1 MRHLQLFED
10 FSGEI
15 NEGAIPVYNED
26 DFKKNLNAA
35 PVQEIKY
42 SQVIAT
48 LRDLLAKKAQG
59 NIKDITVIADVPSQ
73 GKGAPDYVKD
83 IIAKERER
91 VAQRYKASIGK
102 SMDSDD
108 DDEFDF
114 DIDRFGNQRTIFFD
128 SEFIVDR
135 IEKVDGKEF
144 IIGLPSSLKNM
155 GYEAKISPEKVE
167 EIYYASA
174 R

>member
-10 FSGEI
+10 FSSQV
-15 NEGAIPVYNED
+15 NEGAIPVYNEA
-26 DFKKNLNAA
+26 DFKRNLNAA

-48 LRDLLAKKAQG
+48 LRDLLAKKD
-59 NIKDITVIADVPSQ
+59 IKEITVIADIPSQ

-135 IEKVDGKEF
+135 VEEIGGKTF
-144 IIGLPSSLKNM
+144 VIGIPASLKNM

-167 EIYYASA
+167 EIYYSPA
-174 R
+174 